1 MRNEMRSEMW
11 EHIGNVYD
19 IAMKELKGENKSKE
33 EELEYIQKRLKDAGI
48 TFTIEE
54 VKDMY
59 EN

>member
-1 MRNEMRSEMW
+1 MRNEMRREMW

-19 IAMKELKGENKSKE
+19 MAIKELKGRNKSKE
-33 EELEYIQKRLKDAGI
+33 EELEYIQRRLKGAGI